1 MSDDDRSKIPD
12 LIKIGS
18 TQSDMSMEVD
28 SDILDPVVSSDNFC
42 RFVLNNKGFLHSF
55 SAISIGL
62 KATTATESF
71 LPYGIGVMALIERC
85 ALRVGQTTIAEIQDF
100 GSYMAYRSVFNDTD
114 TNIERETYL
123 TSRGLAYDFNY
134 LNGSGAKYSDVN
146 ASNFYLKTRREVDN
160 VADIPKLYTGDGEA
174 NVLPLDEL
182 DTSVGSEF
190 RIQLS
195 QLFPF
200 LQTNQL
206 PLFMIDQ
213 QVSIELFFTP
223 KASKKRVIEST
234 DNGADVA
241 EIDFNNIR
249 MIADYIYYDGDIM
262 EQYRNANRVMSF
274 NYVDYRLN
282 KRTLISTASNT
293 TTFVGKKQ
301 ILDVGGAGRIVSKVI
316 SGLYEDGMTDP
327 NVSVLNV
334 FQARCPK
341 TINNN
346 NQRVITN
353 LRYNDH
359 YLYPLDRDNYAIHFN
374 DVIQSSG
381 DVPHL
386 PRQVYSNEGQGSL
399 SEGAGSVAFNDQILG
414 DQDGTGLSGGLFFN
428 CYRPNRNE
436 RINSRGIELEIT
448 YGGTTDFNAFD
459 ARNYTHKTWLEILR
473 TATLDNGTF
482 SQDFA

>member
-62 KATTATESF
+62 KATTQTMY
-71 LPYGIGVMALIERC
+71 LPYGIGVMSLIERC

-100 GSYMAYRSVFNDTD
+100 GSYMGYRSVFNDTD
-114 TNIERETYL
+114 TNIEREAYL

-146 ASNFYLKTRREVDN
+146 ASNFYLKTRRELDN
-160 VADIPKLYTGDGEA
+160 IENITKLYTGDGEG
-174 NVLPLDEL
+174 NSEPLDEL
-182 DTSVGSEF
+182 DTSKGSEF

-223 KASKKRVIEST
+223 KASKKRVIESA
-234 DNGADVA
+234 DSGANVA

-293 TTFVGKKQ
+293 TTFVLLP
-301 ILDVGGAGRIVSKVI
+301 ILVS
-316 SGLYEDGMTDP
+316 S
-327 NVSVLNV
+327 
-334 FQARCPK
+334 
-341 TINNN
+341 
-346 NQRVITN
+346 
-353 LRYNDH
+353 
-359 YLYPLDRDNYAIHFN
+359 YLSP
-374 DVIQSSG
+374 
-381 DVPHL
+381 
-386 PRQVYSNEGQGSL
+386 
-399 SEGAGSVAFNDQILG
+399 
-414 DQDGTGLSGGLFFN
+414 
-428 CYRPNRNE
+428 
-436 RINSRGIELEIT
+436 
-448 YGGTTDFNAFD
+448 
-459 ARNYTHKTWLEILR
+459 
-473 TATLDNGTF
+473 
-482 SQDFA
+482 